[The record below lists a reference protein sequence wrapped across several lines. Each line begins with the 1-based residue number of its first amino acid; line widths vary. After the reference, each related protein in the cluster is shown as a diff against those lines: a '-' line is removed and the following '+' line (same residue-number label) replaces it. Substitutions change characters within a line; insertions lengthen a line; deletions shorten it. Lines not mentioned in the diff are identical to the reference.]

1 MKLKLTLFVVLL
13 SPAAAFAQPE
23 KRINLYSAYVFDD
36 KFESYASATDY
47 YTGKLTGG
55 YQWGGGLE
63 IKPNDALGVELMYI
77 HQDSKVPISYY
88 QVVPKT
94 RDLDVGISNILLGIN
109 KYMKTGKVEPYG
121 GLLLG
126 AAVYTNQH
134 PQPGDETSKTKFSLG
149 GRLGVNVWANEKVAI
164 KLQCMLLTSV
174 QGFGGG
180 FYIGTGG
187 ASTGVSTYSTVTQ
200 FSIGGGLGFKIG
212 QK

>member
-1 MKLKLTLFVVLL
+1 MKIKLTIALVAL
-13 SPAAAFAQPE
+13 SVCAALAQPE

-47 YTGKLTGG
+47 YSGKLTGG
-55 YQWGGGLE
+55 YQWGAGFE
-63 IKPNDALGVELMYI
+63 VKPNDALGVELIYF
-77 HQDSKVPISYY
+77 HQDSKVPVSYY
-88 QVVPKT
+88 DVFAKT
-94 RDLDVGISNILLGIN
+94 RDYDIGVSNIMLGIN

-121 GLLLG
+121 GFLLG

-134 PQPGDETSKTKFSLG
+134 PNPGEVTSITKFGLG
-149 GRLGVNVWANEKVAI
+149 GRLGVNVWASERVAL

-187 ASTGVSTYSTVTQ
+187 AGTGVSTYSTITQ
-200 FSIGGGLGFKIG
+200 LSIGGGLGFKLG
-212 QK
+212 Q